1 MELAQMKLAQME
13 LAQMKLAQMKLA
25 QMKLARMKLAKAEA
39 NCNLSA
45 PNGTASE
52 RTRRSKSG
60 GRVTMRVMRRAFF
73 G

>member
-1 MELAQMKLAQME
+1 
-13 LAQMKLAQMKLA
+13 MKLA